1 MYTEIEELKRKL
13 REKVTR
19 LEESQ
24 STAEKY
30 SAAAATA
37 DQLPAVL
44 RVRSIELSET
54 LDALENIRHELGPL
68 RGGWR
73 RMAEVIRRQQVAA
86 LSSDAALKEAWIRA
100 LKAERSARKFSIKL
114 TKRLEC
120 ELRAVPKP
128 EPLVQ
133 SIIQMAKAIVE
144 LVLNLTVLT
153 SQKLDLELYNTY
165 STHFTAWDDEVE
177 FQTPMEEEVRSKMID
192 WVEPLN
198 SAELKPD
205 PQSNVYTAQV
215 DQMVGRL
222 DKYTELCDCALAPE
236 SGLDPA
242 ELVKMSNPIGAGSK
256 ISKVKYC
263 AWELNANK
271 INIVSPGKTLL

>member
-44 RVRSIELSET
+44 RVRSCELSET
-54 LDALENIRHELGPL
+54 LDALENIRHALGPL

-73 RMAEVIRRQQVAA
+73 RMAELIRRQQVAA

-133 SIIQMAKAIVE
+133 SIIQMAKP
-144 LVLNLTVLT
+144 
-153 SQKLDLELYNTY
+153 
-165 STHFTAWDDEVE
+165 STHIHSVGQSPFHVLSLAVV
-177 FQTPMEEEVRSKMID
+177 PRS
-192 WVEPLN
+192 
-198 SAELKPD
+198 A
-205 PQSNVYTAQV
+205 
-215 DQMVGRL
+215 
-222 DKYTELCDCALAPE
+222 
-236 SGLDPA
+236 
-242 ELVKMSNPIGAGSK
+242 
-256 ISKVKYC
+256 
-263 AWELNANK
+263 
-271 INIVSPGKTLL
+271 